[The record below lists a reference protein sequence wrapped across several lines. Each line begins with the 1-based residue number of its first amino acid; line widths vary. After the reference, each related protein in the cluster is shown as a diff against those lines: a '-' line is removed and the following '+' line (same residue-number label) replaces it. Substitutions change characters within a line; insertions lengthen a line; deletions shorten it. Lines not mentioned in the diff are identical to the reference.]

1 VFDKLLKPR
10 LPSCAVGIDGGFA
23 SVVQLDRGRN
33 GFSVKRAASI
43 ELPAKLIRAS
53 FHETNLDDPTELASY
68 LSNLTTSAGL
78 MRQRKW
84 SVTLPEATARGA
96 IITIEGKP
104 GSRRELEEVLEWKIE
119 RSFGASLSELRI
131 TREQLAPDP
140 QNQTRYL
147 IGAIRLSVL
156 AEYESVFAAL
166 GWHAGLILPR
176 HDGEAQWL
184 GNGHQGAGLLLT
196 GHEEGFTAVLSRRAK
211 VLTLRT
217 VFCDPEECDDE
228 LHRVLLF
235 YRERSGTDGEG
246 PGTVDRLMVTGNSL
260 DKQRVTAIAKETL
273 GVELQPMGAPEAGL
287 NLPSRELTFD
297 IIAAPAGLARMAW

>member
-1 VFDKLLKPR
+1 VFDRLLRPR

-23 SVVQLDRGRN
+23 SVVQLDRGRS
-33 GFSVKRAASI
+33 GFTLKRAALI
-43 ELPAKLIRAS
+43 ELPAKLIRPS
-53 FHETNLDDPTELASY
+53 FHETNLDDPTELASH
-68 LSNLTTSAGL
+68 LSNLITSAGL
-78 MRQRKW
+78 LRQRKW

-140 QNQTRYL
+140 QNQMRFL
-147 IGAIRLSVL
+147 VSAIRVSVL
-156 AEYESVFAAL
+156 NEYESIFAAL

-184 GNGHQGAGLLLT
+184 GNGQGAGLLLT

-211 VLTLRT
+211 LLTLRT

-235 YRERSGTDGEG
+235 YRERSGSNGEG
-246 PGTVDRLMVTGNSL
+246 QGAVDRLIVTGNSL
-260 DKQRVTAIAKETL
+260 DKQRVAEIARETL
-273 GVELQPMGAPEAGL
+273 GVELNPMGAAEVGL
-287 NLPSRELTFD
+287 NLPSRELPFD